1 MGIAVGGL
9 AFLFLRNCVRKRKDD
24 SGGGGA
30 ARARPDLRVQVQPPP
45 GAGVPV
51 AFPPPTPELPPRP
64 DGKMAQSYPHV
75 ADQLE
80 ALARRVQGE
89 TGAGGGGSYGRAATT
104 AAGGGSGGPGV
115 FFSEISYQAA
125 RSVPARP
132 EVVSYYPAPED
143 RVARIHPDL
152 AGQLAAI
159 ASRVANENQGGAGTA
174 NIQQQP
180 TGWQEP
186 GQQQQPPPRPYY
198 RNYSLQAG
206 MQRPPATEPLAPAG
220 GMGGRGSP
228 SPSYTGSDLS
238 SSSLESLTPLSRES
252 VQQMGFRHPVNH
264 WVHLQQPQ
272 GAAANNPSPSR
283 APPPMPPPPLPRPQV
298 AAYDRPWP
306 ARPQVEDY
314 DMSRY

>member
-9 AFLFLRNCVRKRKDD
+9 AFLFLRNCIRKRKDD
-24 SGGGGA
+24 GGG
-30 ARARPDLRVQVQPPP
+30 

-89 TGAGGGGSYGRAATT
+89 TGGGGSYGQAATT
-104 AAGGGSGGPGV
+104 AAGGGSGPGV
-115 FFSEISYQAA
+115 SFSEISYQAA
-125 RSVPARP
+125 RSVPARS

-143 RVARIHPDL
+143 RVAKIHPGL

-159 ASRVANENQGGAGTA
+159 ALRVANENQGSAGER
-174 NIQQQP
+174 
-180 TGWQEP
+180 TGP
-186 GQQQQPPPRPYY
+186 PPPRPYY
-198 RNYSLQAG
+198 RNYSLQAPD
-206 MQRPPATEPLAPAG
+206 MQRPSATEPALPAG
-220 GMGGRGSP
+220 GTLGGRGSP

-264 WVHLQQPQ
+264 WVHLQQHQ
-272 GAAANNPSPSR
+272 GGVPAPSR
-283 APPPMPPPPLPRPQV
+283 GPPPMPPPPPPQVAAYDQPRPARPQV
-298 AAYDRPWP
+298 AAYD
-306 ARPQVEDY
+306 
-314 DMSRY
+314 MGRY